1 MPGRLAIGLAVLLAV
16 AAPAGCDA
24 GEPAD
29 REPFAGAYAP
39 RGAPGQRIV
48 HLWYADGRAPPT
60 SDPLCADH
68 APPSAYACRFADSAG
83 ACAAA
88 VQDYLAR
95 WYDDFDVHFTLVAP
109 GDDVPH
115 DTVIVTSNGDWCGYV
130 PAGLAPVTCDPIEG
144 GTAWAFS
151 CGDSAEQCAAIV
163 AQEHAHLLGLEHTRS
178 PSDLMSNPL
187 CTACTGFEDRD
198 NRVIG
203 GRCRTLQNSYAL
215 MKQRLGPR
223 TPQKPMARESHR

>member
-1 MPGRLAIGLAVLLAV
+1 MPMVALPPPATRSARTTRL
-16 AAPAGCDA
+16 
-24 GEPAD
+24 
-29 REPFAGAYAP
+29 R
-39 RGAPGQRIV
+39 
-48 HLWYADGRAPPT
+48 PPT
-60 SDPLCADH
+60 PVDLRIQPAH
-68 APPSAYACRFADSAG
+68 VRRPCRTTWRAG
-83 ACAAA
+83 IE
-88 VQDYLAR
+88 
-95 WYDDFDVHFTLVAP
+95 DFDVHFTLVAP

-115 DTVIVTSNGDWCGYV
+115 DTIIVTSNGDWCGYV

-151 CGDSAEQCAAIV
+151 CGDSAEQCAAII

-178 PSDLMSNPL
+178 TSDLMSNPL
-187 CTACTGFEDRD
+187 CTACAGFEDRD

-223 TPQKPMARESHR
+223 GPVGSTHR

>member
-1 MPGRLAIGLAVLLAV
+1 MQGRLAIGPAVLLAL
-16 AAPAGCDA
+16 AAPAGCDP
-24 GEPAD
+24 GQPD
-29 REPFAGAYAP
+29 HREPFAGAYAP
-39 RGAPGQRIV
+39 RGAPGQRVV

-68 APPSAYACRFADSAG
+68 APPPAYACRFADSAS
-83 ACAAA
+83 ACVAA
-88 VQDYLAR
+88 VQDYLGR
-95 WYDDFDVHFTLVAP
+95 WYEDFDVHFTLVAP

-115 DTVIVTSNGDWCGYV
+115 DTIIVTSKGDWCGYV
-130 PAGLAPVTCDPIEG
+130 PAGLAPVTCEPIEG

-151 CGDSAEQCAAIV
+151 CGDSAEQCAAII

-178 PSDLMSNPL
+178 SSDLMSNPL
-187 CTACTGFEDRD
+187 CTACTGFEDRE

-203 GRCRTLQNSYAL
+203 GQCRTLQNSYAL

-223 TPQKPMARESHR
+223 TPAGSTPP